1 VTSDGRRASDGRH
14 AVNLA
19 KALSLERSVVASCLA
34 PNARAGDAT
43 FETAF
48 VQSLAALRPAARR
61 GALAGVTGH
70 VAESVTEIVL
80 EAVGWTPVW
89 HFAGPGRHGVDLLFL
104 GPGEERLFAV
114 EVKGTLRPHH
124 WPRMRRGELTQMDLA
139 WLDKADNPAMG
150 EWAVTSD
157 DVYGAYCPD
166 QLRRAQVQGRA
177 DPHVATWHAIEHLDQ
192 LRRST
197 GSTTVSANRGF
208 AVVCICLEGA
218 TCRGWHCPRSWL
230 V

>member
-1 VTSDGRRASDGRH
+1 VTSHGRRASDGRH

-19 KALSLERSVVASCLA
+19 NALSLERSVVASCLDA
-34 PNARAGDAT
+34 NARAGDAI

-48 VQSLAALRPAARR
+48 AQSLAALRPAARR
-61 GALAGVTGH
+61 GALGGVTGH

-80 EAVGWTPVW
+80 EAVDWTPVW

-139 WLDKADNPAMG
+139 WLDKPDNPAMS
-150 EWAVTSD
+150 EWGVTSA
-157 DVYGAYCPD
+157 DVYGGIALINFAE
-166 QLRRAQVQGRA
+166 LRFKIALTR
-177 DPHVATWHAIEHLDQ
+177 HFATWHAIEQFEQLKTLD
-192 LRRST
+192 
-197 GSTTVSANRGF
+197 
-208 AVVCICLEGA
+208 
-218 TCRGWHCPRSWL
+218 WL
-230 V
+230 DNGVI

>member
-114 EVKGTLRPHH
+114 EVKGTLRSHH

-139 WLDKADNPAMG
+139 WLDKADNPAMS
-150 EWAVTSD
+150 EWGVTSD
-157 DVYGAYCPD
+157 DVYGAIALINFAE
-166 QLRRAQVQGRA
+166 LRFKIALTR
-177 DPHVATWHAIEHLDQ
+177 DFATWHAIEHLEQ
-192 LRRST
+192 LKT
-197 GSTTVSANRGF
+197 
-208 AVVCICLEGA
+208 LD
-218 TCRGWHCPRSWL
+218 WL
-230 V
+230 DSGVG

>member
-1 VTSDGRRASDGRH
+1 MTSGGRRASDGRH
-14 AVNLA
+14 AVNFA
-19 KALSLERSVVASCLA
+19 KALPLERSVVASCLDA
-34 PNARAGDAT
+34 NARAGDAT

-48 VQSLAALRPAARR
+48 VQSLTALRPAARR

-124 WPRMRRGELTQMDLA
+124 WPRMRWGELTQMDLA
-139 WLDKADNPAMG
+139 WLDKDDNPAMS
-150 EWAVTSD
+150 EWGVTGD
-157 DVYGAYCPD
+157 DVYGAIALINFAE
-166 QLRRAQVQGRA
+166 LRFKIALTRDFV
-177 DPHVATWHAIEHLDQ
+177 TWHAIEQLEQLKTLD
-192 LRRST
+192 
-197 GSTTVSANRGF
+197 
-208 AVVCICLEGA
+208 
-218 TCRGWHCPRSWL
+218 WL
-230 V
+230 DNGGI

>member
-124 WPRMRRGELTQMDLA
+124 WPPMRRSELTQMDLA
-139 WLDKADNPAMG
+139 WLDKADNPAMS
-150 EWAVTSD
+150 EWGVTSD
-157 DVYGAYCPD
+157 DVYGAIGLINFAE
-166 QLRRAQVQGRA
+166 LRFKIALTRDFAR
-177 DPHVATWHAIEHLDQ
+177 WHPIEHLEQ
-192 LRRST
+192 LKT
-197 GSTTVSANRGF
+197 
-208 AVVCICLEGA
+208 LD
-218 TCRGWHCPRSWL
+218 WL
-230 V
+230 DNGLV